1 MAPYVSYAEVEN
13 ELPQPVKPSK
23 TTIEGYV
30 AEAERR
36 AKHRLGDPLPA
47 DNDSLKSAI
56 RDYAV
61 AKALEKA
68 YRAQSRELFQSARQ
82 LRQDSLDLMDEVD
95 AEEST
100 PEETSPDKNTAYV
113 RRVRL

>member
-1 MAPYVSYAEVEN
+1 MAPYVSAGEVLA
-13 ELPQPVKPSK
+13 ELPNTVKPSEPV
-23 TTIEGYV
+23 IESYV

-36 AKHRLGDPLPA
+36 ATHRLGDPLPA
-47 DNDSLKSAI
+47 GSDTLKAAI

-68 YRAQSRELFQSARQ
+68 YRSQSRELFQSARQ
-82 LRQDSLDLMDEVD
+82 LRQDALDLMDEVD
-95 AEEST
+95 AEESS
-100 PEETSPDKNTAYV
+100 PEENSPDKNIAYV